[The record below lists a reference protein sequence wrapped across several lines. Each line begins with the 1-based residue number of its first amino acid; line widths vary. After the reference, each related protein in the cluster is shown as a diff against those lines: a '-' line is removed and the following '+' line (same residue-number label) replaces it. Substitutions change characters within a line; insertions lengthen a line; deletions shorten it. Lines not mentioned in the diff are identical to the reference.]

1 MRAMHLYEDISPPYP
16 EVFRASAYVNAKGGE
31 EANKPIMERPG
42 GYRRKKEL
50 GGRRKPEGRGEGEK
64 QQEGLAPSLGLGEGW
79 PVMGMGFGQNKG
91 PSWIGRPFGNKVLA
105 LFYFPT

>member
-79 PVMGMGFGQNKG
+79 SAVRMSSGKTK
-91 PSWIGRPFGNKVLA
+91 GRPG
-105 LFYFPT
+105 

>member
-1 MRAMHLYEDISPPYP
+1 M
-16 EVFRASAYVNAKGGE
+16 NAKGGE

-64 QQEGLAPSLGLGEGW
+64 QQEGLAPSLGLGEG
-79 PVMGMGFGQNKG
+79 GARDGDELRAKQ
-91 PSWIGRPFGNKVLA
+91 RAVLSRTA
-105 LFYFPT
+105 LWK

>member
-50 GGRRKPEGRGEGEK
+50 GGRRKPEGEGGEGETTGGVARDGDGLRAK
-64 QQEGLAPSLGLGEGW
+64 QRA
-79 PVMGMGFGQNKG
+79 
-91 PSWIGRPFGNKVLA
+91 VLDRTA
-105 LFYFPT
+105 LWK